1 MTVVV
6 CTRSLGHVSDEVDG
20 FPKAV
25 EILHLFLFCNSSFID
40 RGYCNKFSLYFLS
53 YDHTPVCLSDV
64 LPFNSTN
71 IYWLPTI
78 FQAPEWHTQIDI
90 ESLTSSS
97 WQSVEETRH
106 THTHKNQYSIAQLD
120 WDWIWMFQKFFSH
133 ISDSLL
139 GHFHRWLIPTIMFWF
154 ILDFLLEL

>member
-1 MTVVV
+1 MKFYLGQNEDHSSEDSLSDSSEELFQRACRGRGGG

-71 IYWLPTI
+71 IY
-78 FQAPEWHTQIDI
+78 
-90 ESLTSSS
+90 
-97 WQSVEETRH
+97 
-106 THTHKNQYSIAQLD
+106 
-120 WDWIWMFQKFFSH
+120 
-133 ISDSLL
+133 
-139 GHFHRWLIPTIMFWF
+139 
-154 ILDFLLEL
+154 

>member
-1 MTVVV
+1 MTVLA

-20 FPKAV
+20 FPKAA

-71 IYWLPTI
+71 IY
-78 FQAPEWHTQIDI
+78 
-90 ESLTSSS
+90 
-97 WQSVEETRH
+97 
-106 THTHKNQYSIAQLD
+106 
-120 WDWIWMFQKFFSH
+120 
-133 ISDSLL
+133 
-139 GHFHRWLIPTIMFWF
+139 
-154 ILDFLLEL
+154 